1 MPIFFFFF
9 VNFTSAVM
17 KGVIF
22 TLNEELKKYLETS
35 KEIMKKYVPEI
46 LCAPGIAMSLMDIS
60 HVKHNANMQIL
71 KTLADQSDYY
81 RLKYIR
87 KTRSN
92 NWLRIHGY
100 PMRRKGH

>member
-1 MPIFFFFF
+1 M
-9 VNFTSAVM
+9 
-17 KGVIF
+17 
-22 TLNEELKKYLETS
+22 LNEELKKYLETS

-46 LCAPGIAMSLMDIS
+46 LCTPGIAMNLMEFS
-60 HVKHNANMQIL
+60 HVKYNANMQIL

-100 PMRRKGH
+100 PMRRKEH